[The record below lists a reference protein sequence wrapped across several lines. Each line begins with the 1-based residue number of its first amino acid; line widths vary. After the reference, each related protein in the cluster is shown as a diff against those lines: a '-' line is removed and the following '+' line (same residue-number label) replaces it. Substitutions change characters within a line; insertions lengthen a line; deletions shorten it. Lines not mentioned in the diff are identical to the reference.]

1 MSGNPVLRLQA
12 LIGVV
17 VSLATAVAMPADPS
31 QRFAY
36 PIKDRLVY
44 DLSPCGERIVDFSW
58 CGSASGTF
66 TSEEQLVVDVPAF
79 NGDATEQLQRAIDF
93 AAGEASAAAGRVVVL
108 QLRPGRYEVRGSL
121 HLREPG
127 VVLRGAGSEADGTT
141 LVATGLERRAVI
153 HVGHTV
159 WKKPAAPVDPQRLK
173 SFTPSGAVSITV
185 ENTAGLKPGDHI
197 RIDHSGSPDW
207 IRAVGMDR
215 FPSRDLKGSWLDWKP
230 GQVHLTWHRRIE
242 KVDGDQVTLD
252 APLTYGLDPR
262 LSTVTLALDER
273 FSADPGR
280 PVANVGIENLRIEST
295 FDATN
300 PRDEEHAWD
309 GVRIDHVEDAWV
321 RDVAFRHL
329 AGSAVAVWEHARRV
343 TVSDCRSS
351 SPLSEPGGARRHTF
365 FTAGQQTLF
374 LRCRADAGRHD
385 FAVGHFAAGPN
396 AFVDCEA
403 TNASGF
409 SGAIGSWAC
418 GTLYDNVD
426 IDGAPLALT
435 NRETAAQGTGWAAV
449 NSVLWNCMAPLLE
462 CRMPPTGQNWAIGV
476 WGEVVGDGHWRQLNE
491 FASPG
496 SLYRQQLEER
506 VGAKAAEQFLAPPVM
521 TSTGS
526 KRISLPTENSSA
538 AAPAKVEPKKPLRVV
553 NGWLTFGD
561 ELAIGGRFDPAWWR
575 GSVLPTKADDFGPC
589 LTRFVPGR
597 EGTGYTD
604 RVDDLVAHLQAKHDV
619 ALGHHWGLWY
629 DHRRD
634 DHQMIRRMNGD
645 VWPPFYEQPWARSG
659 HGVAWD
665 GLSKYDLT
673 KFNPWYFDRLKAFA
687 DAADREGLVLIQQ
700 MYFQHN
706 ILEAGA
712 HWADFPWRPA
722 NCLQQTGFP
731 EPPNYENRK
740 RVFMADAFYDVTH
753 PVRRE
758 LHRAYIRHCLDAL
771 GSNSN
776 VLFLTGEEFTGPAHF
791 VRYWVETVEEWQKE
805 RGKDVL
811 VGLSCT
817 KDVQDEVLNDPALSR
832 VIDVIDLKY
841 WWYTST
847 GEVYAPPGGE
857 NLAPRQ
863 QLREWKG
870 KGKRTDV
877 EVGRAISEYR
887 LRYPGKAVIC
897 TLPGASPWVVAASG
911 GSFPAIPATTDEQLL
926 REMPRML
933 PAREDDKHS
942 GSFMLDRDGGP
953 GLRLVTANDSAS
965 AGDSRNQLAIDGRTG
980 RVRNPRN
987 SNPERVTS
995 PESMKVY
1002 RVENW

>member
-1 MSGNPVLRLQA
+1 MLRLQA

-17 VSLATAVAMPADPS
+17 VSLAATVAMPADPS
-31 QRFAY
+31 QRFVY
-36 PIKDRLVY
+36 PVKDRLVY
-44 DLSPCGERIVDFSW
+44 DVTSRGERIVDFSW
-58 CGSASGTF
+58 CGCGGGTF
-66 TSEEQLVVDVPAF
+66 TPEEHLVVDVPAF
-79 NGDATEQLQRAIDF
+79 QGDATERLQRAIDF
-93 AAGEASAAAGRVVVL
+93 AGGEASAAAGRVVVL

-121 HLREPG
+121 HLRKPG
-127 VVLRGAGSEADGTT
+127 VVLRGAGSEEGGTT
-141 LVATGLERRAVI
+141 LVATGHERRAVI
-153 HVGHTV
+153 HVGQTV
-159 WKKPAAPVDPQRLK
+159 WKKPAAPVDPRRLK
-173 SFTPSGAVSITV
+173 SFTPNGAVSVTV
-185 ENTAGLKPGDHI
+185 DNTAGLQVGDRV
-197 RIDHSGSPDW
+197 RIDHSGGAEW
-207 IRAVGMDR
+207 VRAVGMDR

-230 GQVHLTWHRRIE
+230 GQVHLTWHRKIE
-242 KVDGDQVTLD
+242 KLDGDRVTLD
-252 APLTYGLDPR
+252 APLTYGLDPE
-262 LSTVTLALDER
+262 LSGVTLALDER
-273 FSADPGR
+273 FGADAGR
-280 PVANVGIENLRIEST
+280 PITNVGIEHLCVDST
-295 FDATN
+295 FDAAN

-309 GVRIDHVEDAWV
+309 GVRMDHVEDAWV

-329 AGSAVAVWEHARRV
+329 AGSAVAIWEHARRV

-351 SPLSEPGGARRHTF
+351 SPVSELGGGRRQTF

-418 GTLYDNVD
+418 GTLSDNVD
-426 IDGAPLALT
+426 IDGAALALT

-449 NSVLWNCMAPLLE
+449 NSVLWNCTAPLLE

-496 SLYRQQLEER
+496 SLFRQQLEER
-506 VGAKAAEQFLAPPVM
+506 VGAKAAERVLARAVTP
-521 TSTGS
+521 SAGS
-526 KRISLPTENSSA
+526 KRIPLPAESASESA
-538 AAPAKVEPKKPLRVV
+538 ATRVDTKKPLRLV

-604 RVDDLVAHLQAKHDV
+604 RVDDLVAQLQAKHDV
-619 ALGHHWGLWY
+619 VLGHHWGLWY
-629 DHRRD
+629 DRRRD
-634 DHQMIRRMNGD
+634 DHQMIRRMDGD
-645 VWPPFYEQPWARSG
+645 VWPPFCEQPWARSG
-659 HGVAWD
+659 QGIAWD

-673 KFNPWYFDRLKAFA
+673 KFNPWYFGRLKAFA
-687 DAADREGLVLIQQ
+687 DAADREGLVLIPQ

-722 NCLQQTGFP
+722 NCLQETGFP

-740 RVFMADAFYDVTH
+740 RVFMAEAFYDVAH
-753 PVRRE
+753 PLRRE
-758 LHRAYIRHCLDAL
+758 LHRAYIRHCLDVL

-776 VLFLTGEEFTGPAHF
+776 VLFLVGEEFTGPVHF
-791 VRYWVETVEEWQKE
+791 VRFWIETIEEWQTE

-817 KDVQDEVLNDPALSR
+817 KDVQDAVLNDAALSR

-841 WWYTST
+841 WWYTSA
-847 GEVYAPPGGE
+847 GEVYAPPGGA

-870 KGKRTDV
+870 KGKRTDA
-877 EVGRAISEYR
+877 EVGRAILEYR
-887 LRYPGKAVIC
+887 LRYPGKAVMC
-897 TLPGASPWVVAASG
+897 TLPGANPWVVAASG
-911 GSFPAIPATTDEQLL
+911 GSFSALPGTTDERLL

-933 PAREDDKHS
+933 PAP
-942 GSFMLDRDGGP
+942 DGGNGLGRFTLHREGGS
-953 GLRLVTANDSAS
+953 GLRLGSANDTAS
-965 AGDSRNQLAIDGRTG
+965 AGESMREVVVDGKTG
-980 RVRNPRN
+980 RVRAGQGSDPGG
-987 SNPERVTS
+987 VS
-995 PESMKVY
+995 PESVKLY
-1002 RVENW
+1002 RVEEW